1 MSKFA
6 TLLIAASAA
15 FAAPAFAQNDAGILL
30 RVDSGT
36 VLSSTGGE
44 YQAANTGKPLTVG
57 EKLMVNAGSSATAV
71 FEGGCTVQFSEPVTA
86 SSVSVVLKDG
96 GGTTVPA
103 TLTYDAGTRT
113 ASLKPNAALKEGTT
127 YTVTVSGATD
137 AAPGRWRRG

>member
-1 MSKFA
+1 MMKFA

-44 YQAANTGKPLTVG
+44 YQAANTGKPLAIG

-71 FEGGCTVQFSEPVTA
+71 FEGGCTVQFSEPGVYQ
-86 SSVSVVLKDG
+86 
-96 GGTTVPA
+96 VPA
-103 TLTYDAGTRT
+103 QCTKTGLRDGDSTGALIITG
-113 ASLKPNAALKEGTT
+113 AAVIGAAALESAGNKDVGPLSTG
-127 YTVTVSGATD
+127 VSHF
-137 AAPGRWRRG
+137 